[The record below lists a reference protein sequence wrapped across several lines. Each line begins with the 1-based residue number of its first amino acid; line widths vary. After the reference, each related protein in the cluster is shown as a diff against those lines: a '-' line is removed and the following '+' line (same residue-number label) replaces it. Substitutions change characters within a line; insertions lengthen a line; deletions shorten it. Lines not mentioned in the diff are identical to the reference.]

1 MGKADA
7 DFIKGYIK
15 EREKQN
21 KILVDTRKRAIKRYF
36 YLLDKYIKMLGTA
49 KYSIILGHL
58 VCVGEIIGYSHKKIK
73 ADINKVLKGT
83 GDKK

>member
-21 KILVDTRKRAIKRYF
+21 KILLNTRKRAIKRYI

-49 KYSIILGHL
+49 KYPMILGRL

-73 ADINKVLKGT
+73 ADIKARLK
-83 GDKK
+83 